1 MWREGRVVVRTATA
15 LDRSVMGGRGLG
27 GKEGRKMVAHLELV
41 LPCLSSRRWVEEIDG
56 ENLEWE
62 VLADGG
68 WWSRASLSFS
78 SGQRTILAVFLFC
91 AL

>member
-1 MWREGRVVVRTATA
+1 MWREGRVVVERATA
-15 LDRSVMGGRGLG
+15 LDRGVMGGSRGG
-27 GKEGRKMVAHLELV
+27 GGGRKMVAHLELV